1 MFLFIASVFYTALL
15 LYGVGGRVTEGIDD
29 VASIQQMY
37 GVINNT
43 PYEQLQINTILI
55 ATTIGVSFM
64 NIALGGIF
72 MKTKSP
78 IYWGFF
84 FTIIVVGF
92 LNCIATAMSGT
103 NPFTNFFM
111 ICCGI
116 MAYFAFVLELTYKE
130 FCVLGNIYLQAT
142 ICLLSAMAPL
152 MLSIRKWVNG
162 NLSVFKLCLVT
173 INAIAHSI
181 LYIFVCKHFDA
192 ADVDFA
198 TFRNDTMHDLKR
210 TVRKFGMPKGHRKGA
225 YGTELLGYFEA
236 RMLIYLPTYK
246 WVLDNVPEV
255 HHVAERIKEQS
266 KIQDIVFL
274 DYNTNID
281 FRDVSKPLSH
291 AGLVKLYIEGN
302 YPEGLDG
309 YLPMTNEEQEQKKQ
323 LDKESRKEIKNRAN
337 KKKFEQSGSLF
348 DNE

>member
-1 MFLFIASVFYTALL
+1 MIYVVSKKRKLEKVQEEFSNAAILDVTSTSNMRYAQILSPFYPHMNIPIPF
-15 LYGVGGRVTEGIDD
+15 TEGL
-29 VASIQQMY
+29 
-37 GVINNT
+37 T
-43 PYEQLQINTILI
+43 
-55 ATTIGVSFM
+55 AT
-64 NIALGGIF
+64 
-72 MKTKSP
+72 
-78 IYWGFF
+78 
-84 FTIIVVGF
+84 
-92 LNCIATAMSGT
+92 
-103 NPFTNFFM
+103 
-111 ICCGI
+111 
-116 MAYFAFVLELTYKE
+116 
-130 FCVLGNIYLQAT
+130 CVEAVWQGL
-142 ICLLSAMAPL
+142 
-152 MLSIRKWVNG
+152 KV
-162 NLSVFKLCLVT
+162 
-173 INAIAHSI
+173 
-181 LYIFVCKHFDA
+181 FDA

-309 YLPMTNEEQEQKKQ
+309 YQPMTNEEQEQKKQ